1 MPEAVSTH
9 FMDYLPMLFIG
20 VISAIVGI
28 VVVLILVS
36 VIAFSYIK
44 NDEIYKLRKEIKS
57 LKQKE
62 CNCDKQQK
70 SRTNNPGKI

>member
-9 FMDYLPMLFIG
+9 FIDFIPMMFTGLIFLAIG
-20 VISAIVGI
+20 IIFLG
-28 VVVLILVS
+28 VLIS
-36 VIAFSYIK
+36 IIIFSYLK
-44 NDEIYKLRKEIKS
+44 NNEIYKLRKEIKS